1 MADLICLSDDSD
13 DPDMLMKE
21 LQESISKV
29 GGTNAATP
37 DAVMMCHGPQRVVK
51 RTRQSLLGDML
62 GLTNSTNKQCNLSMA
77 KCSAA
82 NSDRQNM
89 VADTVASACTT
100 QEMPAKRSCQSPLF
114 PLRRLWSDPVT
125 VCDGSGK
132 DRLVPDG
139 DLPTIA
145 PVAVIRKA
153 LPTELADRLLL
164 GLLHESEASWRASSW
179 MVHGKSHKTPRTS
192 AEYWLQQ
199 ATPSPSGI
207 DDHTHQRCEPS
218 RDLHEAAHRIR
229 ELVAGMRPKACWNPS
244 YALANRYSDGQ
255 DCVGWHSDFLNAL
268 GPRPI
273 IVGLSLGASRLF
285 RVRSDSGK
293 PQVTVTVPMPH
304 NTLIVMWGDCQES
317 WQHSVPR
324 LADNSIGRHPRAGLA
339 RISLTFRMA
348 RPELHSFCERCHCGR
363 PSVLKSKAGRYY
375 SSCRPIGAEVQCRFW
390 QNCAWAQTEAERL
403 RREVEP
409 GPSDLVDPVLL
420 E

>member
-1 MADLICLSDDSD
+1 MICLSDDSD
-13 DPDMLMKE
+13 DPDVSTKGSSE
-21 LQESISKV
+21 CTSK
-29 GGTNAATP
+29 GERAHSAKP
-37 DAVMMCHGPQRVVK
+37 DAVLIRSVLPRVVK
-51 RTRQSLLGDML
+51 RTRQSLLADMFSPTSSTDKQLVISKRKRGDAC
-62 GLTNSTNKQCNLSMA
+62 GNDQNL
-77 KCSAA
+77 C
-82 NSDRQNM
+82 
-89 VADTVASACTT
+89 VATVASACST
-100 QEMPAKRSCQSPLF
+100 QSMPSRSSCQSSFF
-114 PLRRLWSDPVT
+114 PLRKLWSNPVK

-132 DRLVPDG
+132 DRLVPDA
-139 DLPTIA
+139 DLPAIA
-145 PVAVIRKA
+145 PVAVVRKA

-164 GLLHESEASWRASSW
+164 GLLHESEVSWSAASW

-199 ATPSPSGI
+199 EAPPPSG
-207 DDHTHQRCEPS
+207 DDNHTHRRCEPS
-218 RDLHEAAHRIR
+218 QDMHEAAHRIR
-229 ELVAGMRPKACWNPS
+229 ELVAGMRPKACWSPS

-285 RVRSDSGK
+285 RVRSDAAK

-304 NTLIVMWGDCQES
+304 NTVILMWGDCQES

-324 LADNSIGRHPRAGLA
+324 MADTSVGRHPRAGLA

-348 RPELHSFCERCHCGR
+348 RPEFHSLCEPCNCGR
-363 PSVLKSKAGRYY
+363 PSVLKSKVGRYY
-375 SSCRPIGAEVQCRFW
+375 SSCRPMGAAVQCRFW
-390 QNCAWAQTEAERL
+390 KQCIWAQAEAERL

-409 GPSDLVDPVLL
+409 CPSDRVDPVVL

>member
-1 MADLICLSDDSD
+1 MICLSDDSD
-13 DPDMLMKE
+13 DPDASMMAW
-21 LQESISKV
+21 QESSSKDSV
-29 GGTNAATP
+29 ANTATP
-37 DAVMMCHGPQRVVK
+37 GAVLMCNGPQRIVK
-51 RTRQSLLGDML
+51 RTRQSLLGDMF
-62 GLTNSTNKQCNLSMA
+62 GLTSSTDWQCDIPRRKRSPA
-77 KCSAA
+77 RG
-82 NSDRQNM
+82 DRQN
-89 VADTVASACTT
+89 TVAGTASPACTT
-100 QEMPAKRSCQSPLF
+100 REAPAKRSCHSFVF
-114 PLRRLWSDPVT
+114 PLRKLWSDPVT

-132 DRLVPDG
+132 DRLVPDAE
-139 DLPTIA
+139 LPTMA

-164 GLLHESEASWRASSW
+164 GLLQESEASWRSGSW

-199 ATPSPSGI
+199 DAPPPSS
-207 DDHTHQRCEPS
+207 DDDSTHRRCEPS

-229 ELVAGMRPKACWNPS
+229 ELVAGMRPKACWSPS

-285 RVRSDSGK
+285 RVRSDAAK

-304 NTLIVMWGDCQES
+304 NTLILMWGDCQES

-324 LADNSIGRHPRAGLA
+324 VADSSVGRHPRAGLA

-348 RPELHSFCERCHCGR
+348 RPELHSRCEPCHCGR

-375 SSCRPIGAEVQCRFW
+375 SSCRPMGAEVQCRFW
-390 QNCAWAQTEAERL
+390 KHCAWAQIEAERL

-409 GPSDLVDPVLL
+409 GPGDLVDPVLL